1 MGWFSP
7 FIYKNKKGKKFWL
20 HMKQRGKGV
29 LYFFSK
35 KPEGAINDLPKGFT
49 VIENEK
55 TGLPLLKRK
64 EPGMLENILS
74 GTGKKKEAKEGEESK
89 EGEAPKEEAPAQ
101 EAPQEEK

>member
-35 KPEGAINDLPKGFT
+35 KPEGAINDLPKGFA

-55 TGLPLLKRK
+55 TGMPMLKRK

-74 GTGKKKEAKEGEESK
+74 GTGKKKEAKEGEE
-89 EGEAPKEEAPAQ
+89 PKEEAPAQ
-101 EAPQEEK
+101 EAPPEEK